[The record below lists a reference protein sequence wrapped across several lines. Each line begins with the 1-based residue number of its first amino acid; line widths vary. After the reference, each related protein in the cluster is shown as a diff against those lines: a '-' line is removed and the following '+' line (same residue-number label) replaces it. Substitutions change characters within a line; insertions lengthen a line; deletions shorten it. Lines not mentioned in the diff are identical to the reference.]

1 MNINI
6 NGNELQNQTIFDAM
20 QIGNPESTKGQTVN
34 GKTILGANLKLN
46 QEDDSIEG
54 KRQEARE
61 KAMKLV
67 KGAWDGDSAIDNSVQ
82 ERNDHYKQMQQEAN
96 DANQQVASLQEQKDA
111 LLEEYNGDT
120 SNPEYIERSI
130 GLSKQMNKFSADAQH
145 AQDAMRDDVGD
156 VHAINIER
164 LKTHGMVDAA
174 DAAEGIMDAAN
185 QEIIGMAMEDAKEFI
200 DEKLE
205 ENEEAAKK
213 TEEEKEEQEKHLEEL
228 QENKEL
234 QEALIAGNQEAVEE
248 ARQQQQKHDAS
259 DDVDMDQILDAAMT
273 MDLNQSV
280 QQGLDDIKNSM
291 NLLEAD
297 LKGIKVDEEV

>member
-54 KRQEARE
+54 KRQ
-61 KAMKLV
+61 
-67 KGAWDGDSAIDNSVQ
+67 
-82 ERNDHYKQMQQEAN
+82 
-96 DANQQVASLQEQKDA
+96 
-111 LLEEYNGDT
+111 
-120 SNPEYIERSI
+120 
-130 GLSKQMNKFSADAQH
+130 
-145 AQDAMRDDVGD
+145 
-156 VHAINIER
+156 
-164 LKTHGMVDAA
+164 
-174 DAAEGIMDAAN
+174 
-185 QEIIGMAMEDAKEFI
+185 
-200 DEKLE
+200 
-205 ENEEAAKK
+205 
-213 TEEEKEEQEKHLEEL
+213 
-228 QENKEL
+228 
-234 QEALIAGNQEAVEE
+234 E